1 MTTTKK
7 PQDHKAKQEK
17 EVKFNEIE
25 GHELLK
31 PLSQIDLE
39 SGLELV
45 ETLESVFGSDPDSVD
60 QNDVSVREIITLARA
75 IREGDFVED
84 EEGFTRFMKFDNA
97 QKALRLVMAYVQEL
111 GKGLNSSAGSTNGPT
126 Q

>member
-17 EVKFNEIE
+17 EVKFNEVE

>member
-17 EVKFNEIE
+17 EVKFNEVE

-111 GKGLNSSAGSTNGPT
+111 GKGLNSSAGSTNGLT

>member
-17 EVKFNEIE
+17 EVKFNEVE

-111 GKGLNSSAGSTNGPT
+111 GKGLNSNAGSTNGPT